1 MARLTRNSY
10 KRKIILFAVFVFI
23 SIALISTGFAAWV
36 MSNDATVDAN
46 GNVSVGVVADSSLG
60 IEFNKTEFE
69 AFTYQFEPA
78 EGDNTGRVRLEKA
91 TTENPNPAHEQLSF
105 TIKGKITNPDIL
117 AKLTVEIELPAG
129 IQTAITEGFIV
140 APACANGAVEV
151 NVDKVTGEFEYEI
164 AFQWGTKFGKTELVA
179 GLNPSLYYDNNEEGL
194 KVSDAEVKTTLEDL
208 RAYVYEYYD
217 AMTADG
223 ADRATVISNNA
234 SKPMPTF
241 KVTIVAEAN

>member
-129 IQTAITEGFIV
+129 IQAAITEGFIV
-140 APACANGAVEV
+140 APNCANGAVEV
-151 NVDKVTGEFEYEI
+151 TVDKVTGEFEYEI
-164 AFQWGTKFGKTELVA
+164 AFQWGTKFGNT
-179 GLNPSLYYDNNEEGL
+179 NPSLYYDNIEAGIAV
-194 KVSDAEVKTTLEDL
+194 KDADVKTTLEDL

>member
-60 IEFNKTEFE
+60 ITINKDAFE
-69 AFTYQFEPA
+69 AFKYQFEPK
-78 EGDNTGRVRLEKA
+78 EDDNSGRVRLEKA

-105 TIKGKITNPDIL
+105 TIKGTITNPDIL

-129 IQTAITEGFIV
+129 IQTAIAEGYIV
-140 APACANGAVEV
+140 APVCANGAVEV
-151 NVDKVTGEFEYEI
+151 EVNPETGAFEYEV
-164 AFQWGTKFGKTELVA
+164 AFTWGSKFGNI
-179 GLNPSLYYDNNEEGL
+179 NPSLYYDNDAEGL

-208 RAYVYEYYD
+208 RAYIYEYYD
-217 AMTADG
+217 VLPKSG
-223 ADRATVISNNA
+223 EERETVIKNNA

-241 KVTIVAEAN
+241 TVTIVAEAN